1 MATKLQS
8 DNDKITLSC
17 GTSSYIAPEVLDKK
31 YHGYSYEVDRW
42 SLGIIIYLLLIGKTP
57 FEVNNENETYN
68 KILFGKY
75 TFPRNTHISKE
86 AKDLIQKML
95 VSNPKERLNLNS
107 ILNHKFLAL
116 NTLPKRISISSL
128 DRRLSLESIQQK
140 NKENEINKY
149 ILEKEIEKIKNELSK
164 EKKMSQQSQQEI
176 EELQKQLKKE
186 KNVSEL
192 SSQREK
198 ILENELIKKKLFQ
211 NNQIKKWK
219 N

>member
-57 FEVNNENETYN
+57 FEGNNENETYN
-68 KILFGKY
+68 KILSGKY
-75 TFPRNTHISKE
+75 TFPRNIHISKE
-86 AKDLIQKML
+86 AKDLIQKIL

-164 EKKMSQQSQQEI
+164 EKKMPQQSQQEI